1 MQHRAAWAGRSTIAA
16 LAIASFLAAC
26 GDSITNNVPTTNSFN
41 ETKLV
46 ADNAA
51 GGAATVD
58 ANLVNPWGI
67 AFSSTGILWVSD
79 NGTGLSTLYNAD
91 GTALPTTF
99 RVAGVGNGGTG
110 TPTGV
115 IFNSSTNFVI
125 PGFGPSAF
133 IFANIDGTIAAS
145 NPTAGRALIVADR
158 SGVTAEYTG
167 VAMAT
172 NAGANFVY
180 AANFHHNQI
189 DMFDA
194 SFTFVRS
201 FTDSTMAA
209 DFAPFGIANING
221 QLWATFA
228 KQEGGPG
235 GTQDEPGTG
244 NGFVDVFNPDGS
256 LAHRFASNG
265 RLDSPWAV
273 VRAPAGFGSFGGDIL
288 VGNFGDGKIGVY
300 DPSTGAFIT
309 QLHDANNNEIEIEG
323 LWGLAFGPATG
334 STTLYF
340 AAGTNDEHDGLVG
353 TITAR

>member
-1 MQHRAAWAGRSTIAA
+1 MQHRAARAGRSTIAA

-26 GDSITNNVPTTNSFN
+26 GDSITNNVPSVNSFN

-58 ANLVNPWGI
+58 ANLVNPWGL
-67 AFSSTGILWVSD
+67 AFSSTGILWASD
-79 NGTGLSTLYNAD
+79 NGTGVSTLYKAD
-91 GTALPTTF
+91 GTALPTIF
-99 RVAGVGNGGTG
+99 RVAGIGNGGTG

-115 IFNSSTNFVI
+115 IFNSSTSFVI

-158 SGVTAEYTG
+158 SAATAEYTG
-167 VAMAT
+167 IAMAT
-172 NAGANFVY
+172 NAGASFVY
-180 AANFHHNQI
+180 AANFRHNQI

-194 SFTFVRS
+194 SFKFLRS

-209 DFAPFGIANING
+209 DFAPFGIATING
-221 QLWATFA
+221 QLWVTFA
-228 KQEGGPG
+228 KQSGGPG
-235 GTQDEPGTG
+235 STQDEPGIG

-256 LAHRFASNG
+256 RARRFAANG
-265 RLDSPWAV
+265 QLDSPWGV
-273 VRAPAGFGSFGGDIL
+273 VQAPTGFGSFGGDIL
-288 VGNFGDGKIGVY
+288 VGNFGNGKIGVY
-300 DPSTGAFIT
+300 NPTTGAFIAN
-309 QLHDANNNEIEIEG
+309 LRDANNADVTIDG
-323 LWGLAFGPATG
+323 LWGLAFGPATD

-340 AAGTNDEHDGLVG
+340 AAGINDERDGLLG